1 MANLAEFLSHQL
13 TEDLKWREEELAVMR
28 KQLYLA
34 KEGGLQERVLLR
46 AGVAMLYA
54 HYEGYC
60 KFAIELYLD
69 SLRKL
74 KLPRKEF
81 VWKLAAYSMESFR
94 NELGQ
99 VNSSAEFFSELLGRF
114 NQCLDEEAGFELTPS
129 TSNLWPDLLIK
140 WLDDLNLGAG
150 AVQAEE
156 TLLSSLVR
164 NRNQIAHGKRLVVKD
179 RKALDA
185 YAHAALV
192 AMHEVAVG
200 IVTALESKSYLRSK
214 AVTTVINHAV

>member
-1 MANLAEFLSHQL
+1 AVSMAALDNLESLRVKTPQDATAALAQAVESADFRAVTGPGANSLPKLQKRIEIVGQAFRYHMANLAEFLSHQL

-81 VWKLAAYSMESFR
+81 VWKLA
-94 NELGQ
+94 
-99 VNSSAEFFSELLGRF
+99 
-114 NQCLDEEAGFELTPS
+114 
-129 TSNLWPDLLIK
+129 
-140 WLDDLNLGAG
+140 
-150 AVQAEE
+150 
-156 TLLSSLVR
+156 
-164 NRNQIAHGKRLVVKD
+164 
-179 RKALDA
+179 
-185 YAHAALV
+185 
-192 AMHEVAVG
+192 
-200 IVTALESKSYLRSK
+200 
-214 AVTTVINHAV
+214 